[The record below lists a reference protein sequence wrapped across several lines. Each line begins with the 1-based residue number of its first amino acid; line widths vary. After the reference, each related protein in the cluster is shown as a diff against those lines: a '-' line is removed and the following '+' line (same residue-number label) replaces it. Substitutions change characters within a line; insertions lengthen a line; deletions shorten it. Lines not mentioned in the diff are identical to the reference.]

1 MKVILKEDVRGV
13 GHKHDIKEVS
23 DGYARN
29 FLFPRNLA
37 EPATKEAVNKLTT
50 LKVIKEEDEK
60 KLKGHLE
67 RLARDMAD
75 KYVEFELKVGKD
87 GSVFGSV
94 TKEMIL
100 KAIREHFSKH
110 DRIDVILEHPLKQIG
125 EHMVP
130 VDLKKGIET
139 KLKVIVQPQK

>member
-13 GHKHDIKEVS
+13 GHKYDVKEVS

-29 FLFPRNLA
+29 FLFQRGLA
-37 EPATKEAVNKLTT
+37 EAATPEAIKKLATIKATKESEE
-50 LKVIKEEDEK
+50 KE
-60 KLKGHLE
+60 LKGHLE
-67 RLARDMAD
+67 RLARDMSD
-75 KYVEFELKVGKD
+75 KSVEFELKVGED
-87 GSVFGSV
+87 GSVYGSV

-100 KAIREHFSKH
+100 KAIRDHFSKH
-110 DRIDVILEHPLKQIG
+110 DRVDILLEHPIKQIG

-139 KLKVIVQPQK
+139 KIKVIVRPQK